1 MKKHLFIIFSSILLV
16 FTSCTNTNNS
26 RTIVN
31 DTTKVEGIALT
42 TGDVFKD
49 WLDGFQKEHPTWA
62 LDDAG
67 RKLFKKEFSKKMTSD
82 LIFATS
88 LCTSNSVRIIDNESI
103 ATYNNSPEDYGS
115 LYIHEMTMDINL
127 IKPLYD
133 GSNKT
138 SIYFRIASLIPAT
151 RSHEKPFLGG
161 ANICEDITKSSPEP
175 TRVLLLPYYV
185 GTYFIGKKAE

>member
-1 MKKHLFIIFSSILLV
+1 MDSNV

-31 DTTKVEGIALT
+31 DTTKVEEIALT

-133 GSNKT
+133 GSNET

-175 TRVLLLPYYV
+175 TRVLLLPY
-185 GTYFIGKKAE
+185 